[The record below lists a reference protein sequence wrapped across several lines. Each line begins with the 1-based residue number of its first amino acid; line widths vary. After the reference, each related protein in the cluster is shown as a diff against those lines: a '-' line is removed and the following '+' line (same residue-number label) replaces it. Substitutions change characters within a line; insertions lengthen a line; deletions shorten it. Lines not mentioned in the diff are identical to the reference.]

1 MSTVKIIIDIRQTE
15 SIILFTIAVHNIS
28 EKMIKSNISDD
39 SGGFT
44 RRTVNLYDEHQNK
57 LHRGVNFI
65 SPTQYTENVITIE
78 PGATT
83 QFVIPAKLEEMY
95 NELFLNFRG
104 VNFNVTQNKTYYF
117 QMEYFDSKSDMI
129 PFRIN

>member
-1 MSTVKIIIDIRQTE
+1 MSTIKINIDISQTE
-15 SIILFTIAVHNIS
+15 SLLLFTITVHNVS
-28 EKMIKSNISDD
+28 EKTIHSNISDD

-57 LHRGVNFI
+57 LRRGVNYI
-65 SPTQYTENVITIE
+65 SPAQYTENVITIE
-78 PGATT
+78 SGARA

-95 NELFLNFRG
+95 NELFLDFKG
-104 VNFNVTQNKTYYF
+104 VNFNVTKGKIYYF

-129 PFRIN
+129 SFRIN

>member
-1 MSTVKIIIDIRQTE
+1 MSAVKINIDISQTE
-15 SIILFTIAVHNIS
+15 SLLLFTITVHNVS
-28 EKMIKSNISDD
+28 EKTIHSNISDD

-57 LHRGVNFI
+57 LRRGVNYI
-65 SPTQYTENVITIE
+65 SPAQYTENVITIE
-78 PGATT
+78 SGATA

-95 NELFLNFRG
+95 NELFLDFKG
-104 VNFNVTQNKTYYF
+104 VNFNVTKGKIYYF

-129 PFRIN
+129 SFRIN

>member
-1 MSTVKIIIDIRQTE
+1 MSTVKINIDISQTE
-15 SIILFTIAVHNIS
+15 SLLLFTITVHNVS
-28 EKMIKSNISDD
+28 EKTIHSNISDD

-57 LHRGVNFI
+57 LRRGVNYI
-65 SPTQYTENVITIE
+65 SPAQYTENVITIE
-78 PGATT
+78 SGATA

-95 NELFLNFRG
+95 NELFLDFKG
-104 VNFNVTQNKTYYF
+104 VNFNVTKGKTYYF

-129 PFRIN
+129 SFRIN